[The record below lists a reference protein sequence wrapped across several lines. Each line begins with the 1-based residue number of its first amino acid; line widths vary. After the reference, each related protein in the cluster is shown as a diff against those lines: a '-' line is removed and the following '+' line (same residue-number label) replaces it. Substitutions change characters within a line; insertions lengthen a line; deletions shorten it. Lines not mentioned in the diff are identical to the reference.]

1 MIFSKTLPGA
11 GVKEIGLRSAKVT
24 GGFDLGMGMT
34 LAFFHCVGKVH
45 LWREAFMILHMGV
58 AISAANSDRIRGG
71 YVTYARGLR
80 RDFFQ
85 EYVYLEFSHIL

>member
-1 MIFSKTLPGA
+1 MPGA
-11 GVKEIGLRSAKVT
+11 GVKDIGLRSAKVT

-34 LAFFHCVGKVH
+34 FAFFHCDGKVH
-45 LWREAFMILHMGV
+45 SYSEALIMLHMGV